1 MRQILA
7 RKDLVQL
14 GEIEIGSWRYRYGSL
29 FLSQLRLSPKQLD
42 EIATMDGGMCIL
54 QLRGVRPFFSKKYD
68 ITKHP
73 RYKYLSD
80 ADKKNTF
87 DVERYIR
94 VQRKK
99 KKHPSAVIAPE
110 EPFDLYEIELSDED
124 TDLTATE

>member
-99 KKHPSAVIAPE
+99 KKHP
-110 EPFDLYEIELSDED
+110 
-124 TDLTATE
+124 

>member
-1 MRQILA
+1 MTQ
-7 RKDLVQL
+7 
-14 GEIEIGSWRYRYGSL
+14 
-29 FLSQLRLSPKQLD
+29 D

-80 ADKKNTF
+80 ADKKNAL
-87 DVERYIR
+87 DVESYIR

-110 EPFDLYEIELSDED
+110 EPFDLYEVELSDMDADFTVAVGENGCD
-124 TDLTATE
+124 FPTQNNST